1 MPLCPQYLPWNVVKT
16 RHFLL
21 LDFVLLR
28 GPSYTVCGIISSCV
42 SLEHPIPSL
51 WSSGIHTHD
60 VFSGTLRVNPG

>member
-1 MPLCPQYLPWNVVKT
+1 MSTILALECHQDTSFSATRLCLAK
-16 RHFLL
+16 
-21 LDFVLLR
+21 
-28 GPSYTVCGIISSCV
+28 GPSYTECGIISSCV